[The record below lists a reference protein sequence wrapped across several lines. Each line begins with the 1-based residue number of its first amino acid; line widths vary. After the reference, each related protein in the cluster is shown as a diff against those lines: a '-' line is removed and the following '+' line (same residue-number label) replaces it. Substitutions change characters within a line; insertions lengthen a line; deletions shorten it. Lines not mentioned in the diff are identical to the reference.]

1 MSRTGTEYW
10 KPVLSMCE
18 PSINLS
24 KVLKIKK
31 LNKEKKKTHRTSR
44 ALLTGGGGPVARQT

>member
-44 ALLTGGGGPVARQT
+44 ALLTGGGGPIARQT